1 MKQNASLLG
10 VVHSI
15 LIIVV
20 YVSQLV
26 SKGSATFICMQVLPS
41 STEKLSSLPVAG
53 NISSYIVLFLLDR
66 WKKCSHIYGTRV
78 CV

>member
-1 MKQNASLLG
+1 MKQNALSLG

-26 SKGSATFICMQVLPS
+26 SKGSTTFIRMQALLS
-41 STEKLSSLPVAG
+41 STEKLLVAG
-53 NISSYIVLFLLDR
+53 NISSYIVLFLLD
-66 WKKCSHIYGTRV
+66 
-78 CV
+78 